1 MEDEIDITRRAVGQV
16 MWKYFHILNS
26 YAAGR
31 TPLCNQRKEEQM
43 GSRFQTAP
51 TRGARIITVALAAL
65 LALSSATSVRAQ
77 EKEKADA
84 DAEFLTKVVPGIA
97 ASVKII
103 DYEVKNTSDEK
114 VRDFAERVLKQHK
127 ESVKTASEHA
137 KRLNIAVVTDPDKDS
152 KEMTDKLS
160 KLKGADLDVAFL
172 EWLSHIHHD
181 TTLFENEVKNGTDP
195 ELKTYAKNSITAGNE
210 HLQEAR
216 ELLAKLKK

>member
-1 MEDEIDITRRAVGQV
+1 MKT
-16 MWKYFHILNS
+16 F
-26 YAAGR
+26 
-31 TPLCNQRKEEQM
+31 
-43 GSRFQTAP
+43 
-51 TRGARIITVALAAL
+51 IIVALSAL
-65 LALSSATSVRAQ
+65 LALSSATLVRAQ

-103 DYEVKNTSDEK
+103 DHAAKNTSDEK

-137 KRLNIAVVTDPDKDS
+137 KRLNIAVDTDGDKDS
-152 KEMTDKLS
+152 KEMIDKLS
-160 KLKGADLDVAFL
+160 KLTGSELDVAFL

-181 TTLFENEVKNGTDP
+181 TTVFDNEVKNGIDP

-210 HLQEAR
+210 HLKEAR
-216 ELLAKLKK
+216 ELLAKMKK